1 MLITI
6 VIAKEGFMENIKLN
20 ALTEEQLENFYNS
33 FEDLK
38 NGNSEINEL
47 CDMCDWGCDSGCN
60 CDWVCD
66 DGNQD

>member
-1 MLITI
+1 
-6 VIAKEGFMENIKLN
+6 MENIKLKS
-20 ALTEEQLENFYNS
+20 LTDEQMVYFYSCFEN
-33 FEDLK
+33 LK
-38 NGNSEINEL
+38 NGNHEIKEL